1 MKKTILNLRLLL
13 SAAGLVLIAGAFGPS
28 AAQDQRWLRV
38 GETQSFFVD
47 YGTETELVANQN
59 YLTWPTQYGDN
70 QHTTRAK
77 GVWIGAKN
85 FYDPV
90 EKKIKGV
97 KVISAGPRLPANN
110 STMLFPQYIRL
121 VGRSYPPQVVVDNQ
135 VGTSNTLYD
144 ALDDMDENLPAD
156 RMVEM
161 EFNTS
166 MGVTVTK
173 KVYAFTQQNHDN
185 YFIHDYVF
193 KNTGIINAA
202 GETYTQALHDVW
214 FHFDYRYAFAG
225 VTSSGFGSTWGAF
238 GSEWGGSTLNHAF
251 GIGPDA
257 ELKGFYSYYGP
268 EKSRPVSYDQDWGC
282 PNHDADNGILGAAKY
297 AGVVTLH
304 ADKGPNDPSNDPNQP
319 ATTAYM
325 SSDSDI
331 MLATVS
337 QYDESFMGL
346 RYDAMSEGH
355 LPQAMDEAVG
365 DAYVEDWG
373 VDNPDRNGGGGSSQG
388 QGFGPYQLE
397 PGDSIHI
404 VFAEGVTGLSWPMCR
419 EIGGKWFAYYKGTGT
434 PALTMPDGST
444 ASDPDAFKKA
454 WVETGVDSIMQMF
467 RNAKANYTSGYAIPN
482 APPAPETF
490 TVTSG
495 GDRIRLA
502 WADNAASDPHF
513 DGYVIYRSEGSV
525 KIYQTVYTKIFE
537 CDAANAVHTWDDTT
551 AVRGFNY
558 YYYIQSKDDGS
569 QNDVEPGHPLF
580 SSLFLTLTSVP
591 AHLLRPAGTAIEQVR
606 VVPNPYDIR
615 ARTYQFGDESQFDRI
630 AFYGLPPQCKVRVYT
645 ERGDLVWSKEHTNGA
660 GDELW
665 DSMTSSRQIV
675 VSGIYML
682 YVEVTEDGAGF
693 RKGESVIRK
702 FVVIR

>member
-1 MKKTILNLRLLL
+1 MKKTNLNLGLLL
-13 SAAGLVLIAGAFGPS
+13 FAAGLVLIAGAFGPS

-38 GETQSFFVD
+38 GETQAFFVD

-77 GVWIGAKN
+77 GVWIGARN

-110 STMLFPQYIRL
+110 STMLFPQYIKL

-161 EFNTS
+161 KFNTS

-202 GETYTQALHDVW
+202 GETYTQTLHDVW

-225 VTSSGFGSTWGAF
+225 ITSSGFGSTWGAF

-251 GIGPDA
+251 GIEPTA

-268 EKSRPVSYDQDWGC
+268 EKSRPLSYDQDWGC
-282 PNHDADNGILGAAKY
+282 PNQDGDNGILGAAKY
-297 AGVVTLH
+297 VGVVTLH
-304 ADKGPNDPSNDPNQP
+304 ADKGPNDPSNDSNQP
-319 ATTAYM
+319 ATTAYL

-365 DAYVEDWG
+365 DAYVEDWA
-373 VDNPDRNGGGGSSQG
+373 VDNPVRNGGGGSSQG
-388 QGFGPYQLE
+388 QGFGPYQME

-444 ASDPDAFKKA
+444 AADPDAFKRA
-454 WVETGVDSIMQMF
+454 WCETGVDSAMQMF
-467 RNAKANYTSGYAIPN
+467 RNAKANYTSGFAIPQ

-490 TVTSG
+490 MVTSG
-495 GDRIRLA
+495 GDRIRLT
-502 WADNAASDPHF
+502 WAANAASAPHF
-513 DGYVIYRSEGSV
+513 NGYVIFRSESNV
-525 KIYQTVYTKIFE
+525 KIYQTVYTKVFE

-591 AHLLRPAGTAIEQVR
+591 AHLLRPAGSAIEQVR

-615 ARTYQFGDESQFDRI
+615 ARKYQFGDESQFDRI
-630 AFYGLPPQCKVRVYT
+630 AFYGLPPQCMVRVYT
-645 ERGDLVWSKEHTNGA
+645 ERGDLIWSKEHTNGA

-675 VSGIYML
+675 VSGIYLL

-693 RKGESVIRK
+693 KKGESVIRK

>member
-1 MKKTILNLRLLL
+1 MKKTNWNLRLRP
-13 SAAGLVLIAGAFGPS
+13 SAAGLVLIAGVFLPA

-70 QHTTRAK
+70 QHTTRQK
-77 GVWIGAKN
+77 SVWIGARN

-97 KVISAGPRLPANN
+97 KVIGAGPRLPANN
-110 STMLFPQYIRL
+110 STMLFPQYIKL
-121 VGRSYPPQVVVDNQ
+121 VGRSYPPTVVVDNQ

-161 EFNTS
+161 KFNTS

-173 KVYAFTQQNHDN
+173 RVYAFTQQNHDN

-202 GETYTQALHDVW
+202 GAVYEQPLHDVW
-214 FHFDYRYAFAG
+214 FHFGYRYAFAG
-225 VTSSGFGSTWGAF
+225 ITSSGFGSTWGAF

-251 GIGPDA
+251 GIEPTA
-257 ELKGFYSYYGP
+257 ELKGFYSYYSP
-268 EKSRPVSYDQDWGC
+268 EKSRPLSYAQEWGC
-282 PNHDADNGILGAAKY
+282 PNQDADNGLLGAAKY
-297 AGVVTLH
+297 TGAVTLH
-304 ADKGPNDPSNDPNQP
+304 ADQGPHNPSNDPAQP
-319 ATTAYM
+319 ATTAYL

-331 MLATVS
+331 QLATVS

-355 LPQAMDEAVG
+355 LPQPMDEAVG
-365 DAYVEDWG
+365 DGYVEDWA
-373 VDNPDRNGGGGSSQG
+373 VDNPERDGGGGTTQG

-397 PGDSIHI
+397 SGDSIHI

-419 EIGGKWFAYYKGTGT
+419 EIGGKWFAYFKGTGT

-444 ASDPDAFKKA
+444 GTDPDAFKKA
-454 WVETGVDSIMQMF
+454 WVQTGVDSIMQMF
-467 RNAKANYTSGYAIPN
+467 RNAKANYASGYSIPQ

-495 GDRIRLA
+495 GDRIRLS
-502 WADNAASDPHF
+502 WADNAESAPHF
-513 DGYVIYRSEGSV
+513 DGYVIFRSESNV
-525 KIYQTVYTKIFE
+525 KIYQTVYAKVFE
-537 CDAANAVHTWDDTT
+537 CNASDAVHTWDDTT

-569 QNDVEPGHPLF
+569 QNDVEPGKPLY

-591 AHLLRPAGTAIEQVR
+591 AYLLRPAGNAIEQVR

-615 ARTYQFGDESQFDRI
+615 ARSFQFGDQSQYDRI
-630 AFYGLPPQCKVRVYT
+630 AFYGLPPQCSVRVYT
-645 ERGDLVWSKEHTNGA
+645 ERGDLVWSKDHTNGA

-675 VSGIYML
+675 VSGIYLL